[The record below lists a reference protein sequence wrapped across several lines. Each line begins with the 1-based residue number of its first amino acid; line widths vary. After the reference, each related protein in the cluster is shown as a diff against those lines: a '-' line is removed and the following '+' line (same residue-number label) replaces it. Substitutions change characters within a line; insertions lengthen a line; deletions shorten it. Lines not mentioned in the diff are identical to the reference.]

1 MSNVIAHSQ
10 PRIEGWVRHGVIG
23 GIGAG
28 IVFAMFEMI
37 MAAILNGADAFFTP
51 LRMIAGIGLGQQA
64 LQPSYT
70 LATAIIVGLAIH
82 MMTSAIFGLVFAG
95 ILRYVPAFTSS
106 TSTVLVA
113 TSVLG
118 VGLWLVNFYL
128 IANIAGWVW
137 FPDKANPVVQ
147 FFAHTFFFGTAFGLY
162 LNAAARRS

>member
-1 MSNVIAHSQ
+1 MDNAIAHSQ
-10 PRIEGWVRHGVIG
+10 PRIEGWVKHGVIG

-28 IVFAMFEMI
+28 IVFAMFEMV

-64 LQPSYT
+64 LQPDYS
-70 LATAIIVGLAIH
+70 LATVIIVGLVIH
-82 MMTSAIFGLVFAG
+82 MMMSAIFGVVFAG
-95 ILRYVPAFTSS
+95 ILHYVPGLTGSAAS
-106 TSTVLVA
+106 VLVA

-118 VGLWLVNFYL
+118 LALWLVNFYL

-147 FFAHTFFFGTAFGLY
+147 FFAHTFFFGTVLGLY
-162 LNAAARRS
+162 LNATARRG